1 MITAEEKHYHVTA
14 STRGFFVNHCT
25 EEEFNP
31 KAANPSYLSHSLI
44 ELLNQ
49 ISPLFKRNFALL
61 QKRRTGRHP
70 YERVPTPYQLYSW
83 VGPHQEHS
91 IDTIRAEDA
100 FSSKLGYEEHIPG
113 QTRDWN
119 EELQTTRELPRK
131 NLPER
136 LLRERA
142 IFKVHSD
149 FVSAATRGAMAVI
162 DGNVMAINPGEEAKM
177 QMFIWNNIFFSLG
190 FDVKDHYKDLG
201 GDAAAYVAPRNDLQ
215 GVKVYNAVDLE
226 GLFTLGTVV
235 LDYRGYRVTAQSIIP
250 GILEREQEQSVV
262 YGSIDFGKTV
272 GTLYLF
278 ESRYFN
284 IL

>member
-1 MITAEEKHYHVTA
+1 M
-14 STRGFFVNHCT
+14 NHCT

-31 KAANPSYLSHSLI
+31 KAASPSYLSHSLI
-44 ELLNQ
+44 ELLSQ
-49 ISPLFKRNFALL
+49 ISPLFKRNFSLL

-226 GLFTLGTVV
+226 VRSAVCFLALTYDLLKSSPTLKAIILGLVHPWDCG
-235 LDYRGYRVTAQSIIP
+235 A
-250 GILEREQEQSVV
+250 
-262 YGSIDFGKTV
+262 
-272 GTLYLF
+272 
-278 ESRYFN
+278 
-284 IL
+284 